1 MFAPASLEPYNFRSM
16 TPVAGRCVEDGGSDT
31 RSPNLELS
39 TALRIHKAR
48 VLEGGG
54 GGASVQLAPR
64 CIAHGPAGSWMNV

>member
-1 MFAPASLEPYNFRSM
+1 MFAPASPEPYNFRSM

-54 GGASVQLAPR
+54 GGHQYNSHRVASRTAQQAP
-64 CIAHGPAGSWMNV
+64 G